1 MPEMEE
7 KKPDPFDRN
16 PPKRW
21 ERPPAPAPVVPASNP
36 ALDEMRRKTPADNI
50 EEALND
56 GR

>member
-1 MPEMEE
+1 MD
-7 KKPDPFDRN
+7 KRPDP
-16 PPKRW
+16 PPETK
-21 ERPPAPAPVVPASNP
+21 PTPAPAPAPVVPASNP

>member
-1 MPEMEE
+1 MD

-36 ALDEMRRKTPADNI
+36 ALDEMRRKTPAEKI

>member
-1 MPEMEE
+1 MD
-7 KKPDPFDRN
+7 KKPDP
-16 PPKRW
+16 PPETKPTPA
-21 ERPPAPAPVVPASNP
+21 PPAPAPVVPASNP